1 MIENKILENFKN
13 KNILVTGAS
22 GFIGRNLVEK
32 LSKNGIRVRGTYL
45 NNKPDF
51 IHHNAEYVKADLTDK
66 LTCQSI
72 SKDIDYVFMC
82 AANSSGAAVMD
93 KTPLVH
99 LTPNLVMNA
108 YMLEAAYAQDV
119 KKFCFI
125 SSNTVYPVTNTAVS
139 ENDANFNFFEKY
151 FVVGWMKQFS
161 EVMCEM
167 YSNKIK
173 KPMHT
178 MVIRPGN
185 LYGPYDKYTW
195 NESKVIA
202 ALIRRAVEK
211 QNPFEVWGDGNDIK
225 DFLYIEDFIEGML
238 SVFIVNTKFDIINVA
253 SGIPV
258 TIREII
264 ENIFSILKFKD
275 ISVQYDSTKPTMIP
289 MRLIDIKKIKDVTNW
304 EPKINLKN
312 GLKKT
317 IDWYEVYYKDKS
329 PEDLYSS

>member
-1 MIENKILENFKN
+1 
-13 KNILVTGAS
+13 
-22 GFIGRNLVEK
+22 
-32 LSKNGIRVRGTYL
+32 
-45 NNKPDF
+45 
-51 IHHNAEYVKADLTDK
+51 
-66 LTCQSI
+66 
-72 SKDIDYVFMC
+72 
-82 AANSSGAAVMD
+82 MD

-108 YMLEAAYAQDV
+108 YMLEAAYACGV
-119 KKFCFI
+119 EKFCFI
-125 SSNTVYPVTNTAVS
+125 SSNTVYPVTNSAVL

-151 FVVGWMKQFS
+151 FIVGWMKQFS
-161 EVMCEM
+161 EVMCDM

-173 KPMHT
+173 KPMNT

-238 SVFIVNTKFDIINVA
+238 SIFIANNKFDIINVA

-264 ENIFSILKFKD
+264 ENIFSVLKFKD
-275 ISVQYDSTKPTMIP
+275 ISVQYDATKPTMIP
-289 MRLIDIKKIKDVTNW
+289 KRLIDIKKIKDLTGWN
-304 EPKINLKN
+304 PKTTLIN
-312 GLKKT
+312 GLEKI
-317 IDWYEVYYKDKS
+317 IDWYSEHYKNKS
-329 PEDLYSS
+329 PEDLYL